1 MQGLFD
7 LNRSLPGEN
16 DLLLLVADL
25 LVFESRREKVRGI
38 SLKGT
43 FYFDE

>member
-25 LVFESRREKVRGI
+25 LVFESWREKGSRDF
-38 SLKGT
+38 SKRNFLS
-43 FYFDE
+43 

>member
-7 LNRSLPGEN
+7 LNGSLPGEN

-25 LVFESRREKVRGI
+25 LVFESLREKGRGI

-43 FYFDE
+43 FYLDE